1 VDPLP
6 KFSTVRFPRRL
17 HVTTLTPST
26 WSLPERDAEEQ
37 MSLQVTWYDNA
48 AFRVFTGEE
57 VLWFDPSV
65 NKNADSPIKVSDI
78 HEAAKFVFTT
88 HGDPGHF
95 VNSVEVT
102 QRTGAR
108 FVGSRDLCDFILQ
121 RGQLPRERL
130 IPLEFGERREIDGL
144 EVYLFEAEH
153 PVLTPELIEVMAKW
167 GGSAGS
173 RNGGLVV
180 RSKEFSLCI
189 LGDCIYSEVF
199 REVGRRFRIDIGMI
213 PIQGKMH
220 VDSTPEEAA
229 ENGALI
235 VRELKPKV
243 LFPVIQY
250 TKEQVR
256 IGPLRRRLSAL
267 GVQTRMIFD
276 RPGVVHT
283 LEEF

>member
-1 VDPLP
+1 
-6 KFSTVRFPRRL
+6 
-17 HVTTLTPST
+17 
-26 WSLPERDAEEQ
+26 
-37 MSLQVTWYDNA
+37 
-48 AFRVFTGEE
+48 
-57 VLWFDPSV
+57 
-65 NKNADSPIKVSDI
+65 
-78 HEAAKFVFTT
+78 
-88 HGDPGHF
+88 

-130 IPLEFGERREIDGL
+130 IPLEFGQSKEINGL

-153 PVLTPELIEVMAKW
+153 PVLTPELRAVMAKW
-167 GGSAGS
+167 GGSAES
-173 RNGGLVV
+173 RNGGFVV
-180 RSKEFSLCI
+180 RSQTFSLCV
-189 LGDCIYSEVF
+189 LGDCIYSDVF
-199 REVGRRFRIDIGMI
+199 RKVGQRFSIDIGII

-220 VDSTPEEAA
+220 VDSAPEEAA

-256 IGPLRRRLSAL
+256 IGPLRRRLIEL
-267 GVQTRMIFD
+267 GVQTRMVFD

-283 LEEF
+283 LEEY